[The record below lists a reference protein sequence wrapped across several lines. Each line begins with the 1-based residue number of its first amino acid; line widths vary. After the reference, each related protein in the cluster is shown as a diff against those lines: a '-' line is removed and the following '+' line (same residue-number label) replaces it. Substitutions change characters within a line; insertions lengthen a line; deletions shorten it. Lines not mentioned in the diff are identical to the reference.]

1 MLTAIFERFIDGSD
15 KAAQCIVFVVILLNH
30 EVLFRQT
37 RCPVLNPYSNV
48 AQSSVCLAY
57 CYIVNDYIFAL
68 IF

>member
-1 MLTAIFERFIDGSD
+1 MLTAISERLIDGSD

-37 RCPVLNPYSNV
+37 RCPLQNPYSNV
-48 AQSSVCLAY
+48 AQSSVCLVH
-57 CYIVNDYIFAL
+57 YIVNDYIFAL